1 MNIKNLLSKL
11 TKTHDIKYVG
21 SFRRSTASLIDIW
34 IVIFLRATTM
44 HLFGKFWLEE
54 KFIKLKQDFVTN
66 FGTDTPKNT
75 PEHINFIINSDA
87 FLCLVISIMIVIL
100 VGALYHAYFNAS
112 AWNATI
118 GKRIMKIMVLKESGL
133 KISFLRAIS
142 HYFLSILPFIFIAYL
157 LSFKAHNQVSFYSA
171 ITASELNV
179 FLTLLF
185 IIWMQIHLF
194 TKKKT
199 TIYDMICNTV
209 LVRGRTAT
217 RFPWGKIVE
226 NNLEKKS

>member
-1 MNIKNLLSKL
+1 MNIKNLISKI
-11 TKTHDIKYVG
+11 IKPSEEKYAG

-34 IVIFLRATTM
+34 IVMFLRAATM
-44 HLFGKFWLEE
+44 HLLGKFWLEA
-54 KFIKLKQDFVTN
+54 KFLTLKQDFITN

-75 PEHINFIINSDA
+75 PEHINFIMNSDA
-87 FLCLVISIMIVIL
+87 FFCLVISILIVIL
-100 VGALYHAYFNAS
+100 VGAIYHAYFNSS

-118 GKRIMKIMVLKESGL
+118 GKRIMKIMILKESGL

-142 HYFLSILPFIFIAYL
+142 HYFLSILPFIFITYL
-157 LSFKAHNQVSFYSA
+157 LSFKAQNQISFYNA
-171 ITASELNV
+171 IAASELNV

-199 TIYDMICNTV
+199 TVYDMICNTV
-209 LVRGRTAT
+209 LVGGRSSSK
-217 RFPWGKIVE
+217 FPWSKI
-226 NNLEKKS
+226 L

>member
-11 TKTHDIKYVG
+11 PQFHDSKYVG

-34 IVIFLRATTM
+34 IVIFLRAATM
-44 HLFGKFWLEE
+44 HLLGKFWLES
-54 KFIKLKQDFVTN
+54 KFIALKQNFVTT

-75 PEHINFIINSDA
+75 PEHVNFIINSDA
-87 FLCLVISIMIVIL
+87 FLCLAISILIVIL
-100 VGALYHAYFNAS
+100 VGALYHAYFNS
-112 AWNATI
+112 SSWNATI
-118 GKRIMKIMVLKESGL
+118 GKRIMKVMILKESGL
-133 KISFLRAIS
+133 KLSFLRAAS
-142 HYFLSILPFIFIAYL
+142 HYFLSILPFVFITYL
-157 LSFKAHNQVSFYSA
+157 LSFKAHNQISFFKA
-171 ITASELNV
+171 ITASELNL

-209 LVRGRTAT
+209 LVRGRAT
-217 RFPWGKIVE
+217 SKLPWGKIE
-226 NNLEKKS
+226 SKNLEEK